1 MKRTLAILLAALM
14 LLTLLAACG
23 NRTQPVPTQ
32 PAATAAPP
40 PAKTEAPQPAP
51 TEAPA
56 PTEVPAPT
64 EEPAFQIRGDDEPF
78 TITDMG
84 GREVSFD
91 HAITKAYAANPMGI
105 VLIETMNFDLLGGYS
120 GKLSDQQ
127 KKFIPEKYWDLPNLG
142 ALSTATPTANIEE
155 LVNAGIDVILVT
167 QLMTEKVKQMAENI
181 QSQTGIP
188 TVLIN
193 TSYDGLADSYILLGE
208 LFNDPER
215 GKMLSDYLR
224 AEVAEIRENAAK
236 VPESEKVTFLYSEGA
251 DGLETDPEGSFHTET
266 FSLIGM
272 LNVAD
277 VAENTTNGFVGQSQ
291 ISLEQIINWNP
302 QYIIRN
308 FSGTG
313 TSDNVKASDILADP
327 DWAGI
332 LAVQDGHVYQ
342 TPALPYN
349 WIDRPPSVI
358 KVLGAK
364 WLGNLVYPA
373 YFDYD
378 IVAEAKEFFHLFY
391 GWELTDE
398 QLNNILAASR

>member
-23 NRTQPVPTQ
+23 NSTQPVPTQ

-142 ALSTATPTANIEE
+142 AWSTATPTANIEE

-378 IVAEAKEFFHLFY
+378 IVAEAKEFFRLFY

>member
-23 NRTQPVPTQ
+23 NSTQPVPTQ
-32 PAATAAPP
+32 PAATAAPT
-40 PAKTEAPQPAP
+40 PAKTEAPQPAQTEAPVP

-56 PTEVPAPT
+56 PTEG
-64 EEPAFQIRGDDEPF
+64 PAFQIRGEDEPI
-78 TITDMG
+78 TITEMG

-142 ALSTATPTANIEE
+142 AWSTATPTANIEE

-332 LAVQDGHVYQ
+332 QAVQDGHVYQ

-378 IVAEAKEFFHLFY
+378 IVAEAKEFFRLFY

>member
-1 MKRTLAILLAALM
+1 M
-14 LLTLLAACG
+14 
-23 NRTQPVPTQ
+23 
-32 PAATAAPP
+32 
-40 PAKTEAPQPAP
+40 
-51 TEAPA
+51 
-56 PTEVPAPT
+56 
-64 EEPAFQIRGDDEPF
+64 
-78 TITDMG
+78 
-84 GREVSFD
+84 
-91 HAITKAYAANPMGI
+91 
-105 VLIETMNFDLLGGYS
+105 
-120 GKLSDQQ
+120 
-127 KKFIPEKYWDLPNLG
+127 
-142 ALSTATPTANIEE
+142 
-155 LVNAGIDVILVT
+155 
-167 QLMTEKVKQMAENI
+167 
-181 QSQTGIP
+181 
-188 TVLIN
+188 
-193 TSYDGLADSYILLGE
+193 
-208 LFNDPER
+208 
-215 GKMLSDYLR
+215 
-224 AEVAEIRENAAK
+224 AEIRENAAK

-378 IVAEAKEFFHLFY
+378 IVAEAKEFFRLFY

>member
-23 NRTQPVPTQ
+23 NSTQPVPTQ
-32 PAATAAPP
+32 PAATAAPT
-40 PAKTEAPQPAP
+40 PAKTEAPQPAQTEAPVP

-56 PTEVPAPT
+56 PTEG
-64 EEPAFQIRGDDEPF
+64 PAFQIRGEDEPF

-142 ALSTATPTANIEE
+142 AWSTATPTANIEE

-332 LAVQDGHVYQ
+332 QAVQDGHVYQ

-378 IVAEAKEFFHLFY
+378 IVAEAKEFFRLFY

>member
-1 MKRTLAILLAALM
+1 MKRTMTILLAAVM
-14 LLTLLAACG
+14 LLALLAACG
-23 NRTQPVPTQ
+23 QGAQPAPTQ
-32 PAATAAPP
+32 PAATAAPT
-40 PAKTEAPQPAP
+40 PAKTEAPVPAA

-56 PTEVPAPT
+56 PTEPAAT
-64 EEPAFQIRGDDEPF
+64 EEPAFHIRGEDEPF

-84 GREVSFD
+84 GRTVSFD

-105 VLIETMNFDLLGGYS
+105 VLIETMDFDKLGGYA
-120 GKLSDQQ
+120 GNLSEQQ

-142 ALSTATPTANIEE
+142 AWSTATPTANIEE

-193 TSYDGLADSYILLGE
+193 TAYDGLADSYILLGE

-215 GKMLSDYLR
+215 GQMLSDYLR
-224 AEVAEIRENAAK
+224 GEIAEIRDNAAK

-266 FSLIGM
+266 FTLIGM
-272 LNVAD
+272 INVAD

-313 TSDNVKASDILADP
+313 TSDNVKASDILANP

-332 LAVQDGHVYQ
+332 RAVQDGHVYQ

-364 WLGNLVYPA
+364 WLGNLVYPE

-378 IVAEAKEFFHLFY
+378 IVAEAKEFFRLFY
-391 GWELTDE
+391 GWELKDE